1 MYNIKKVTKSKEHII
16 LKIILSPSK
25 LQRESTV
32 FVEQRKVFSVLKQ
45 QVILGKLQAMS
56 YDQLKSFYKL
66 KDKMADE
73 LYQLLRTEQPVVCD
87 VFGMYNGIV
96 FKEIGARSY
105 DQPQLDYLREHG
117 VVLSAMYGVLEA
129 DMAVSRYRLDMTKK
143 LDGIDLYDY
152 WQDDVDAYFKN
163 VGTVVNLASLE
174 FSRMLKN
181 YNGRMINIHF
191 VEEQTDG
198 KLKVVTVRAKQA
210 RGLMFDYMVSNCIRR
225 PEDIKNFVEAGY
237 CYQDDISQVDDWYF
251 VKRLE
256 I

>member
-1 MYNIKKVTKSKEHII
+1 M
-16 LKIILSPSK
+16 KIILSPSK
-25 LQRESTV
+25 LQKDSTV
-32 FVEQRKVFSVLKQ
+32 FDRTRPVLAASKQ
-45 QVILGKLQAMS
+45 QFLLSKLKAMS
-56 YDQLKSFYKL
+56 YDQLKKFYKI

-73 LYQLLRTEQPVVCD
+73 IYQLLQIEQPAVCD

-96 FKEIGARSY
+96 FKEINAHSY
-105 DQPQLDYLREHG
+105 DQPQLDYLLEHG

-129 DMAVSRYRLDMTKK
+129 DMTVSRYRLDMNKK

-152 WQDDVDAYFKN
+152 WQDDVDTYFKD
-163 VGTVVNLASLE
+163 VATVVNLASLE
-174 FSRMLKN
+174 FSRMLKH
-181 YNGRMINIHF
+181 YTGRMINIYF

-210 RGLMFDYMVSNCIRR
+210 RGLMFDYMVSNRIRQV
-225 PEDIKNFVEAGY
+225 EDIKNFAEAGY

-256 I
+256 L